1 MALHDELV
9 HGEGDLPP
17 RHNLPL
23 EPRAVNPTHQA
34 VAAIPH
40 VPLRVVLGELDLGQL
55 LVLVT
60 GGLDHFPGISLVSRD
75 ITWDSRDISLISRD
89 ITLAIERVVET

>member
-17 RHNLPL
+17 CHDLPL
-23 EPRAVNPTHQA
+23 EPRAVNPTHQP

-40 VPLRVVLGELDLGQL
+40 VPLGVVLGELDLGQL

-60 GGLDHFPGISLVSRD
+60 GGLDHFPGKSFSRDMTLVSRD
-75 ITWDSRDISLISRD
+75 ISLVRREKRRI
-89 ITLAIERVVET
+89 IGEWA